1 MRLEL
6 TARHLDITPALRR
19 LVDKKLVRL
28 ERMLNDAAVSA
39 QVVLTLEKRLCRVDV
54 TLHARGEKFLHGA
67 GSAPAWE
74 TALTMAA
81 DKIAQQAQRV
91 KGKWKERQ
99 RRNGKATPLV
109 EEPKGRSIR
118 PAAAPRPARAA
129 LRMPTVVRAA
139 RQRIRALSV
148 DQATEEAARTGI
160 LVFREPGSTSISVL
174 FRSERGELTLVET
187 TN

>member
-19 LVDKKLVRL
+19 LVDKKLARL
-28 ERMLNDAAVSA
+28 DRMLNDAAVSA
-39 QVVLTLEKRLCRVDV
+39 QVVLTLEKRLCRADV
-54 TLHARGEKFLHGA
+54 TLHARGEKFLHGVGA
-67 GSAPAWE
+67 STAWE
-74 TALTMAA
+74 TALTIAA

-91 KGKWKERQ
+91 KGKWKERK
-99 RRNGKATPLV
+99 RRNGKATPLA
-109 EEPKGRSIR
+109 EEPV
-118 PAAAPRPARAA
+118 AMA
-129 LRMPTVVRAA
+129 VRAVGPGRPLRVGRVPTIVRGA

-148 DQATEEAARTGI
+148 DEATEEAARTGI

>member
-28 ERMLNDAAVSA
+28 DRMLNDAAVSA
-39 QVVLTLEKRLCRVDV
+39 QVVLTLEKRLCRADV
-54 TLHARGEKFLHGA
+54 TLHARGEKFLHGV
-67 GSAPAWE
+67 GSSTAWE
-74 TALTMAA
+74 AALTIAA
-81 DKIAQQAQRV
+81 GKIAQQALRI
-91 KGKWKERQ
+91 KGKWKQRK
-99 RRNGKATPLV
+99 RRNGKATSLA
-109 EEPKGRSIR
+109 EEPVAVSIR
-118 PAAAPRPARAA
+118 PLAPARPGRA
-129 LRMPTVVRAA
+129 LRVPTVVRGA

-148 DQATEEAARTGI
+148 DEATEEAARTGI